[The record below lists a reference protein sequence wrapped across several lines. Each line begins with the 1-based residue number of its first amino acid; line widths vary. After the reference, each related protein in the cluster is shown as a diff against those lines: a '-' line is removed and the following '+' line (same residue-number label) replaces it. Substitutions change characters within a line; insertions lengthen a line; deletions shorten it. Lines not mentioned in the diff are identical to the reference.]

1 MGFTRRETALVQLSV
16 FLGNARS
23 VFEAMFTWTVK
34 KGDRWLRLIDCFEDP
49 AVAREQVH
57 QLYNELF
64 IALITYFDLPRWSRA
79 RQAFRWG
86 GSEQQQD
93 LKAIAHEQRLLVDS
107 GIGRLRRLVQHAK
120 TVGLPGGEAHRLDS
134 YVSMMGIAFEN
145 LTVLKEYRTPQAFRA
160 FARVYILLI
169 GAMYGP
175 YYVALG
181 QGAGLDEHN
190 LGVAIMFACGVQL
203 ALSGLFQVM
212 LGLEDVFARRG
223 GRGQLDSVRVPELL
237 ETTRRQL
244 LRIERESE
252 QAWGTPSVKEAWF
265 ADEVTETR
273 THKQTTAFGPL
284 DSACSSSGT

>member
-1 MGFTRRETALVQLSV
+1 M
-16 FLGNARS
+16 
-23 VFEAMFTWTVK
+23 
-34 KGDRWLRLIDCFEDP
+34 
-49 AVAREQVH
+49 
-57 QLYNELF
+57 
-64 IALITYFDLPRWSRA
+64 
-79 RQAFRWG
+79 
-86 GSEQQQD
+86 
-93 LKAIAHEQRLLVDS
+93 
-107 GIGRLRRLVQHAK
+107 QHAK

-212 LGLEDVFARRG
+212 LC
-223 GRGQLDSVRVPELL
+223 
-237 ETTRRQL
+237 
-244 LRIERESE
+244 
-252 QAWGTPSVKEAWF
+252 
-265 ADEVTETR
+265 
-273 THKQTTAFGPL
+273 
-284 DSACSSSGT
+284 SAS